1 MTPTEQLAAARTQVA
16 RLHNALRDA
25 RAALEAAK
33 LLDEALKAKIDAA
46 LTDSES
52 EGVAVLEDR
61 MIEAARL
68 LVETEVRQEVEAEIT
83 ADVQARLT
91 ADQPDPTPTPPPID
105 AQPASP

>member
-1 MTPTEQLAAARTQVA
+1 VSYAGRAPALALQ
-16 RLHNALRDA
+16 DA

-46 LTDSES
+46 LNDSES

-91 ADQPDPTPTPPPID
+91 ADQTDPAADPAPTPTPTPTPID
-105 AQPASP
+105 AQPANP